1 MIPQNK
7 INQLIKHKNLLTQKQ
22 QQQILE
28 ALQSRGRLI
37 IELTVKQGGGFLE
50 SLLASIRVP
59 LLLSAIMGKMR
70 GKGLQVDRLGRG
82 LKVEGPYQPPPFYGM
97 WEKPVGMMGMEQ
109 TKKKTIPEEVFYWG
123 TKVLSTGSH
132 S

>member
-1 MIPQNK
+1 M
-7 INQLIKHKNLLTQKQ
+7 
-22 QQQILE
+22 
-28 ALQSRGRLI
+28 I
-37 IELTVKQGGGFLE
+37 IELTVKQGGGFLG

-59 LLLSAIMGKMR
+59 LLLSAIMGKMRGKGHGGRRGKGHGGRR

>member
-1 MIPQNK
+1 M
-7 INQLIKHKNLLTQKQ
+7 
-22 QQQILE
+22 
-28 ALQSRGRLI
+28 
-37 IELTVKQGGGFLE
+37 KQGGGFLG

>member
-1 MIPQNK
+1 M
-7 INQLIKHKNLLTQKQ
+7 
-22 QQQILE
+22 
-28 ALQSRGRLI
+28 I
-37 IELTVKQGGGFLE
+37 IELTVKQGGGFLG

>member
-1 MIPQNK
+1 M
-7 INQLIKHKNLLTQKQ
+7 
-22 QQQILE
+22 
-28 ALQSRGRLI
+28 
-37 IELTVKQGGGFLE
+37 KQGGGFLE

>member
-1 MIPQNK
+1 MI
-7 INQLIKHKNLLTQKQ
+7 IK
-22 QQQILE
+22 
-28 ALQSRGRLI
+28 
-37 IELTVKQGGGFLE
+37 LTVKQGGGFLG

>member
-1 MIPQNK
+1 M
-7 INQLIKHKNLLTQKQ
+7 
-22 QQQILE
+22 
-28 ALQSRGRLI
+28 S
-37 IELTVKQGGGFLE
+37 IELTVKQGGGFLG

-59 LLLSAIMGKMR
+59 LLLSAIMGKLRGKGHSGRR